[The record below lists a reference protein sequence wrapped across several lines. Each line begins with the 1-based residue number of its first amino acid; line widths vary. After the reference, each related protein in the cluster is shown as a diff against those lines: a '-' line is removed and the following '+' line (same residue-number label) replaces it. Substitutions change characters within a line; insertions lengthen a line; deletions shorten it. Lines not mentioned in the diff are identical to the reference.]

1 MKTVLFA
8 VLPDVVLLDVAGGAE
23 AFRIANQQVSASY
36 ELKFVAPTPALRSG
50 VGLQLHKLQPL
61 PDRIADDAI
70 VVVTGIIGS
79 EIPFSAPAIQQ
90 LMQWLRVVVAND
102 TVTLMCVCAGS
113 VIAAKAGVLRG
124 LACTTHHDHID
135 ELARI
140 EPTATVHAN
149 RIFVEDGRV
158 LTSAGVT
165 AGTDLALYLIG
176 QHLGHQV
183 AAAVARQLVV
193 YMRRSGSD
201 PQLSPWLM
209 HRNHI
214 HPAVHRVQD
223 AVAKNPAADWPAAQL
238 ASVAFMSERNLGRLF
253 AEHAGCSPLD
263 YVQRM
268 RVALARE
275 LLANSRLDL
284 ERVAE
289 RAGFSSA
296 HHLRRVWRRWESQ
309 APSAHKN
316 GSPRGALSQENSRPT
331 EF

>member
-8 VLPDVVLLDVAGGAE
+8 MLPDVVLLDVAGAAE
-23 AFRIANQQVSASY
+23 AFRIANQQVPGSY
-36 ELKFVAPTPALRSG
+36 ALRFVAPASTVRSG
-50 VGLQLHKLQPL
+50 VGLQLSGLQPL
-61 PDRIADDAI
+61 PRRIEGDAI
-70 VVVTGIIGS
+70 VVVTGVIGS
-79 EIPFSAPAIQQ
+79 EIRFGAPAVEQ
-90 LMQWLRVVVAND
+90 LMQWLQVAVAND

-113 VIAAKAGVLRG
+113 VIAAKAGLLRG
-124 LACTTHHDHID
+124 LECTTHHDHVD

-176 QHLGHQV
+176 QHLGNQV

-223 AVAKNPAADWPAAQL
+223 AVTKDPAADWSAAEL

-268 RVALARE
+268 RVALARD
-275 LLANSRLDL
+275 LLANSKLDL

-296 HHLRRVWRRWESQ
+296 HHLRRVWRRWESH
-309 APSAHKN
+309 APSTHRDPSAAA
-316 GSPRGALSQENSRPT
+316 RV
-331 EF
+331 

>member
-1 MKTVLFA
+1 MRPVLFA
-8 VLPDVVLLDVAGGAE
+8 MLPDLVLLDVAGAAE
-23 AFRIANQQVSASY
+23 AFRSANGLVPDSY
-36 ELKFVAPTPALRSG
+36 DLRFVAPMSSVRSG
-50 VGLQLHKLQPL
+50 VGLQLHRLEPL
-61 PDRIADDAI
+61 PRRLEDHSI
-70 VVVTGIIGS
+70 VVVIGV
-79 EIPFSAPAIQQ
+79 IGDGVRFDDPAIQR
-90 LMQWLRVVVAND
+90 LIQWLQTVVLNE

-113 VIAAKAGVLRG
+113 VIAAKAGLLRG
-124 LACTTHHDHID
+124 LQCTTHHDHVE
-135 ELARI
+135 ELAQV

-165 AGTDLALYLIG
+165 AGTDLALYVIG

-183 AAAVARQLVV
+183 AAAVARNLVV
-193 YMRRSGSD
+193 YMRRSGTD

-223 AVAKNPAADWPAAQL
+223 AVSKNPSANWSATQL
-238 ASVAFMSERNLGRLF
+238 AAVACMSERNLGRLF
-253 AEHAGCSPLD
+253 ADHAGCSPLD

-275 LLANSRLDL
+275 LLTNSKLDL

-289 RAGFSSA
+289 RSGFSSA

-309 APSAHKN
+309 APSAQRAA
-316 GSPRGALSQENSRPT
+316 SSL
-331 EF
+331 

>member
-1 MKTVLFA
+1 MRPVLFA
-8 VLPDVVLLDVAGGAE
+8 MLPDLVLLDVAGAAE
-23 AFRIANQQVSASY
+23 AFRSANQRVPGSY
-36 ELKFVAPTPALRSG
+36 GLRFVAPTASVRSG
-50 VGLQLHKLQPL
+50 VGLELHRLEPL
-61 PDRIADDAI
+61 PRRLDDDSI
-70 VVVTGIIGS
+70 VVVTGVVGDTVKF
-79 EIPFSAPAIQQ
+79 EEPAIQQ
-90 LMQWLRVVVAND
+90 LIHWLQAVVQNRS
-102 TVTLMCVCAGS
+102 VTLMCVCAGS
-113 VIAAKAGVLRG
+113 VIAAKAGLLRG
-124 LACTTHHDHID
+124 LQCTTHHDHVD

-165 AGTDLALYLIG
+165 AGTDLALYVIG

-183 AAAVARQLVV
+183 AAAVARNLVV
-193 YMRRSGSD
+193 YMRRSGTD
-201 PQLSPWLM
+201 PQLSPWLA

-223 AVAKNPAADWPAAQL
+223 AVAKNPSAGWSAAQL
-238 ASVAFMSERNLGRLF
+238 ASVACMSERNLGRLF

-275 LLANSRLDL
+275 LLTNSKLDI

-289 RAGFSSA
+289 RSGFSSA

-309 APSAHKN
+309 APSAE
-316 GSPRGALSQENSRPT
+316 RDARQ
-331 EF
+331 

>member
-1 MKTVLFA
+1 M
-8 VLPDVVLLDVAGGAE
+8 LPDVVLLDVAGAAE
-23 AFRIANQQVSASY
+23 AFRIANQQVPGSY
-36 ELKFVAPTPALRSG
+36 ELKFAAPTPTVQSG
-50 VGLQLHKLQPL
+50 VGLQLHGLLPL
-61 PDRIADDAI
+61 PRRIEDGAI
-70 VVVTGIIGS
+70 VVITGVIGS
-79 EIPFSAPAIQQ
+79 EVRFDEPAVQQ
-90 LMQWLRVVVAND
+90 LMNWLKVAVAND

-124 LACTTHHDHID
+124 LECTTHHDHVD

-165 AGTDLALYLIG
+165 AGTDLALYMIG

-223 AVAKNPAADWPAAQL
+223 AVTKDPSADWSATQL
-238 ASVAFMSERNLGRLF
+238 AAVAFMSERNLGRLF

-275 LLANSRLDL
+275 LLSNSKLDL

-309 APSAHKN
+309 APSLH
-316 GSPRGALSQENSRPT
+316 RPSMV
-331 EF
+331 